1 MFCKLSA
8 FPKHLPSLRLA
19 LPGNLPSFPC
29 PKALDD
35 FTLLLHKVFV
45 LNWELGSKW
54 SICLGTGGSCLT
66 QRANQIFC
74 LSPEEYDL
82 SELIRCWAGV
92 RNLRKG
98 RAGDVFAQVFPTGGE
113 VGGSRE
119 VLGWV
124 KQRRDGL

>member
-1 MFCKLSA
+1 MALPMFCKLSA

-35 FTLLLHKVFV
+35 FTLFLHKVFV

-66 QRANQIFC
+66 PESQSDF
-74 LSPEEYDL
+74 LS
-82 SELIRCWAGV
+82 
-92 RNLRKG
+92 
-98 RAGDVFAQVFPTGGE
+98 Q
-113 VGGSRE
+113 SR
-119 VLGWV
+119 GI
-124 KQRRDGL
+124 